1 MHFFWGVRCQ
11 KERIQVLAGKIIHRR
26 FYSFCVSWIFIGT
39 PIDGNYNDWCQ
50 FTSIIVE
57 TRKKGSIGSKEG
69 SIEQKQSNNLDPKT
83 VSMPSGTKTYIN
95 ESLYTCYKKLWSK
108 CKKL

>member
-11 KERIQVLAGKIIHRR
+11 REHIQVLGGKIIHRT

-69 SIEQKQSNNLDPKT
+69 SIEQKKIEQLRSQNSEHAFWQKNLHK
-83 VSMPSGTKTYIN
+83 
-95 ESLYTCYKKLWSK
+95 
-108 CKKL
+108 